1 MRNRRTL
8 IGATVATILLAVRTV
23 PLPCQT
29 PAVRAVGEEAL
40 REYAGAYQWRPDA
53 FLYLQLWSEF
63 TGTNQLVAFDESGE
77 VRTLYPTDRD
87 RFFAG
92 PAAADP
98 TAVESSIEFQRDAA
112 GRIISLTWCRDGA
125 PPRVARRAES
135 EKREDI
141 HFSSGNV
148 RLAGTL
154 ISPNTR
160 GRHPA
165 IILVP

>member
-125 PPRVARRAES
+125 PPRVARVEAR
-135 EKREDI
+135 
-141 HFSSGNV
+141 
-148 RLAGTL
+148 RLGDRCARCSASHT
-154 ISPNTR
+154 
-160 GRHPA
+160 
-165 IILVP
+165 